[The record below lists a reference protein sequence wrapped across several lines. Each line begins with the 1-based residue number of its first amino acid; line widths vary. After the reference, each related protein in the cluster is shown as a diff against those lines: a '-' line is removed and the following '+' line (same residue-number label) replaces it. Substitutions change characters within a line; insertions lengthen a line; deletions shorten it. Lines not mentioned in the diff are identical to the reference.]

1 MTIKIE
7 REALLRVLSRAPSLP
22 KSPRCDRVTLA
33 IPDDEFV
40 MVELPNATC
49 CYSDDCLVEK
59 LRDTY
64 ATDDDCTVTT
74 LSSSSSFSDVD
85 ERRVTFADPL
95 VTEVWTRPWTPV
107 EDREKLFYSIE
118 ETQRFRHE
126 YRLERKLCA
135 DFDVGADRLAVDD
148 EQSLKLLSFSS
159 ATSNK
164 ASRHC
169 ISRVVVLHN
178 DKFETFFHPEA
189 IGVPSQK
196 DTSTADDFFDND
208 SFWSGSITWY

>member
-118 ETQRFRHE
+118 ETQR
-126 YRLERKLCA
+126 
-135 DFDVGADRLAVDD
+135 
-148 EQSLKLLSFSS
+148 
-159 ATSNK
+159 
-164 ASRHC
+164 
-169 ISRVVVLHN
+169 
-178 DKFETFFHPEA
+178 
-189 IGVPSQK
+189 
-196 DTSTADDFFDND
+196 
-208 SFWSGSITWY
+208 